1 MVDPAASQFQPV
13 VCLKRCCGHSTQA
26 RNGTCY
32 RKAIVRPSITGSAW
46 CSCACEAKPENLIG
60 DRAYDSDPLDEEL
73 RKGRH
78 RNDRAAPVQPNQ
90 AAQSGS
96 AAPEPL
102 YATVARRAFLRLDT
116 VAASHPRPLGVPRPE
131 LPRLCPARLPK
142 RQRSLVALSLHFGQR
157 MDLENQSGV
166 QMSRRIVQVVA
177 GLRNQYTA
185 IKSRSAERAKRGV
198 GRSFP
203 TE

>member
-32 RKAIVRPSITGSAW
+32 RKAIVRPTITGSAW

-131 LPRLCPARLPK
+131 LPRLCPARLPPP
-142 RQRSLVALSLHFGQR
+142 SNP
-157 MDLENQSGV
+157 DPQSGQKGV
-166 QMSRRIVQVVA
+166 LV
-177 GLRNQYTA
+177 GPFLRNDRQ
-185 IKSRSAERAKRGV
+185 SAMRTNV
-198 GRSFP
+198 GASSCCYMAR
-203 TE
+203 